1 MMGCVDRKEHFELYQ
16 GLQGKPFI
24 MLNSSSLYR
33 LEFDE
38 LLISHFYTHTYI
50 YTYTFTHTHTHT
62 YIYIYIYIFIYIE
75 LGLSY
80 T

>member
-38 LLISHFYTHTYI
+38 LLISHSY
-50 YTYTFTHTHTHT
+50 THTHT
-62 YIYIYIYIFIYIE
+62 YIYIYIYIYLYIE
-75 LGLSY
+75 NWV
-80 T
+80 